1 MKQTSIRIGFMIAA
15 VNDLD
20 VMSTDVG
27 NLYLN
32 ENSKEIS
39 HAKVGS
45 ELYGIEYE
53 GRYASI
59 VIV

>member
-1 MKQTSIRIGFMIAA
+1 MTQTSIRIGFMIVA

-32 ENSKEIS
+32 ENSKEIF
-39 HAKVGS
+39 HAKVGP
-45 ELYGIEYE
+45 EIYGI
-53 GRYASI
+53 
-59 VIV
+59 